1 MVILAFDSGVERT
14 GYAVFEKDAGAEKLL
29 TYGCIFTDKN
39 WVLARRLADIR
50 RQVIE
55 LLDVHTPD
63 VFVLERLFFN
73 KNVTTAMMV
82 AQSQGAVMS
91 LAGERDIMV
100 EFLTPQQIKQTLTG
114 YGTSDK
120 KNVQKMVQLL
130 LKLDVMPEP
139 DDTADAIACGLTY
152 CTMRQFS

>member
-14 GYAVFEKDAGAEKLL
+14 GYAVFEKSGGAEKLL
-29 TYGCIFTDKN
+29 TYGCIFTDKK

-50 RQVIE
+50 RQVSD
-55 LLDVHTPD
+55 LLDAHTPD
-63 VFVLERLFFN
+63 IFVLERLFFN

-91 LAGERDIMV
+91 LAGERDIPV

-130 LKLDVMPEP
+130 LKLKVMPEP

-152 CTMRQFS
+152 CTMRQF